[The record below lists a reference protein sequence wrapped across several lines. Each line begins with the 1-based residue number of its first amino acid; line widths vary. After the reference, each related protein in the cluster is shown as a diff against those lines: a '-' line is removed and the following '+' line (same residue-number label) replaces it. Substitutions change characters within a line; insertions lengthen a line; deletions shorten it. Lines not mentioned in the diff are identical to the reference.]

1 MYSSATIFSRRS
13 RRTRVFIGSC
23 TNSKIGDLRRAA
35 AVLKGRRIAPHVRL
49 IVTPSSAQVARQAE
63 REGLIGIFMDA
74 GAGWTVATCGACLGG
89 HMGVVGAGETCLST
103 SNRNFPGRMGD
114 PTAQVY
120 LSNPVVAAASAVAG
134 EIVHPKEVLRE
145 RVPA

>member
-1 MYSSATIFSRRS
+1 M
-13 RRTRVFIGSC
+13 
-23 TNSKIGDLRRAA
+23 
-35 AVLKGRRIAPHVRL
+35 RL
-49 IVTPSSAQVARQAE
+49 IVTPSSAQVAREAE

-89 HMGVVGAGETCLST
+89 HMGVVGAGEVCLST

-134 EIVHPKEVLRE
+134 EIVHPKEVVGRE
-145 RVPA
+145 LVYA